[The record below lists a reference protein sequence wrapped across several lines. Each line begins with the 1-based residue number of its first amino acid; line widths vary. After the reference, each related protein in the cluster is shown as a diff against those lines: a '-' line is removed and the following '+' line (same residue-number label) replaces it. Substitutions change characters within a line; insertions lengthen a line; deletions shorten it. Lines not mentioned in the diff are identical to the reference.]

1 MPFGTDF
8 GNGERDRQFFQVD
21 GERDRYLQNRRA
33 TAARGREV
41 VDEPGLRS
49 CHARVSAWM
58 ADAWRAEHPQIDLAG
73 EACAAIFRVAQED
86 FAVIHRDAEDRDRAV
101 AMFVSFPSGWYPE
114 RAIGGSFRE
123 IHGPVPDFGEVEA
136 ANRSMLSA
144 MIERGPYT
152 RFVWTVS
159 ADDFL
164 DHHPERGRRLAWS
177 SEGHGWLRVERQVTV
192 PFPEVSA
199 SLFLIRTYL
208 YSFAELSPE
217 QRAVLATALELMPRP
232 VALYKGLTEEARATA
247 VELLRCP
254 VSGARE

>member
-21 GERDRYLQNRRA
+21 GERDRYLRNRRA

-41 VDEPGLRS
+41 VEEPGLRS
-49 CHARVSAWM
+49 CHARVVEWM
-58 ADAWRAEHPQIDLAG
+58 TETFRAEHPQIDLAG
-73 EACAAIFRVAQED
+73 EAYSGVFRAAQED
-86 FAVIHRDAEDRDRAV
+86 FAVVHRDAEGRDRAV

-164 DHHPERGRRLAWS
+164 DHHPERGRRLAWPG
-177 SEGHGWLRVERQVTV
+177 EERGWLRVERQVTV

-208 YSFAELSPE
+208 YPFAELSPD
-217 QRAVLATALELMPRP
+217 QRSVLATALELMPLP
-232 VALYKGLTEEARATA
+232 VALYKGLSEAARATA
-247 VELLRCP
+247 AELLRRP